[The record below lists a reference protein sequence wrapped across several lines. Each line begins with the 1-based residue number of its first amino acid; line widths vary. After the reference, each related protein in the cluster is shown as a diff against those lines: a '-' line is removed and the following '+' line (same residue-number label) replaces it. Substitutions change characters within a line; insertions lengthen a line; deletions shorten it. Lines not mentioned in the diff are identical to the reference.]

1 LPARRARRRLTA
13 LFAILGGSLA
23 CAAPAAADATLRPA
37 IPVGSELAPAGPAV
51 GTAPAVSAVAAE
63 HALEEAEATLSGDGG
78 HASTALAELA
88 VALPSLEGADRRRG
102 EALLAR
108 PTDGPSDP
116 YGDGYTVPFRAAASA
131 HYCYFW
137 VESGRDAVPLVDAN
151 ANAIPDYIEL
161 LASISEEV
169 WTAEHTRLGWPTP
182 PSDGTRGCNAG
193 DGRARTD
200 VYTKNVGG
208 QGLYGYAAV
217 DPGQPG
223 HRLFS
228 FLVLDNDQA
237 EFAAQYGGIVPPMQ
251 VTMAHE
257 YNHVLHFGIDAIQD
271 GWMKESVATWME
283 EIVYPAVND
292 YLQYLRPWAREV
304 ETPLTTFGNRSLKVY
319 GSAVWNHFLSKRLGN
334 GVVRNAW
341 TSSLKTNPQSFA
353 AKAYHRAIKGAPGRR
368 DFVSEFVRF
377 AAATA
382 EWRSTSIFP
391 DSGAYPEVKRTGTLA
406 TAEPRYDAYKLDHTT
421 FRLANVPDRS
431 GAAVK
436 LELRAP
442 RGVAFG
448 LALVGRIGN
457 GAGARV
463 ISVVRGLP
471 NGGVGAV
478 RLSRP
483 GRFSRITAVLVNA
496 DFAIRGFS
504 AARGDW
510 IYTGDDSRI
519 QAATSKLR

>member
-1 LPARRARRRLTA
+1 MPTRCARRRLIA
-13 LFAILGGSLA
+13 LFAVLGGSLA
-23 CAAPAAADATLRPA
+23 CAAPAVADVTLQPA
-37 IPVGSELAPAGPAV
+37 VPVGSELAPAGPTV
-51 GTAPAVSAVAAE
+51 GTVPEVSAAAAE
-63 HALEEAEATLSGDGG
+63 DSLEQAEAALAGEGG

-88 VALPSLEGADRRRG
+88 VALPSLEGSDRRRG

-108 PTDGPSDP
+108 PTDGPNDP
-116 YGDGYTVPFRAAASA
+116 YGDGYTAPARAAASD
-131 HYCYFW
+131 HFCYFW
-137 VESGRDAVPLVDAN
+137 VESGADAVPLSDAN
-151 ANAIPDYIEL
+151 GNAIPDYIEL
-161 LASISEEV
+161 LALIAEEV

-182 PSDGTRGCNAG
+182 RSDGTLGCNAG
-193 DGRARTD
+193 DGRSRTD
-200 VYTKNVGG
+200 VYAVNVGA
-208 QGLYGYAAV
+208 QGLYGYAAT
-217 DPGQPG
+217 DPGQRG
-223 HRLFS
+223 HRQFS

-237 EFAAQYGGIVPPMQ
+237 EFAPQYGGIVPPAQ
-251 VTMAHE
+251 VTLAHE
-257 YNHVLHFGIDAIQD
+257 YNHVLHFSIDAIQD

-283 EIVYPAVND
+283 EIVFPDVND
-292 YLQYLRPWAREV
+292 YLQYLGPWAREV
-304 ETPLTTFGNRSLKVY
+304 QTPLTTFSQRSLKVY

-341 TSSLKTNPQSFA
+341 TASLKTNPQSFA
-353 AKAYHRAIKGAPGRR
+353 AKAYDRAIKGARGRR

-382 EWRSTSIFP
+382 EWRSTRVFP
-391 DSGAYPEVKRTGTLA
+391 DSAQYPDVRRTGTIA
-406 TAEPRYDAYKLDHTT
+406 TRERFFDRFNIDHTT

-442 RGVAFG
+442 RGVAVG
-448 LALVGRIGN
+448 LALVGRIGR

-463 ISVVRGLP
+463 ISVARDLP

-483 GRFSRITAVLVNA
+483 RRFSRITAVLVNA

-504 AARGDW
+504 GARGDW
-510 IYTGDDSRI
+510 IYRGDNTRI
-519 QAATSKLR
+519 LAATYKLR